1 MLLRIILGDDNIR
14 KVTLDPLPDTVEGLM
29 TCLKIKLGISGEMVI
44 QYQDP
49 EFNMELCN
57 LSNMTDLPKDKATLK
72 VLTKAT
78 EPDHTDSSTLDSESM
93 SSSCEDSPST
103 SQTRQLP
110 HPFPIPTFA
119 YDVELRL
126 RSANE
131 VFAKNGEVFETPKEM
146 KSDLLDK
153 LAEAIFVYTPY
164 PTRDEIDAVAQA
176 LVEKHPCLKDP
187 GSVFGWY
194 SWKFSL
200 KFKIQNFRQKL
211 RQAGCPELSLNKRS
225 SSPTKS
231 KKLKKAKKSEV
242 NFLPGHPEGKN
253 ENDLENERALL
264 ISEVKK
270 RNIDWTLVDKMMDST
285 YSLRRKEIVKD
296 EPLVAH
302 VQERWPALFFVRQI
316 ELEFTRLTSMKLR
329 ESFLAGLDQYLDC
342 FLELFKTKSGIPGL
356 SSLLRQLDNSTHR
369 KRIIL
374 LLGLPHFL
382 KEDSSAFTKTIEVID
397 DEQSIAK
404 GMKVGVL
411 VVMDGQD
418 FIDAAVVLEEA
429 VVLSQLRDL
438 PTAVAML
445 MGLLYS
451 LNIDYPREL
460 KYTFEVM
467 QKVFMNIG
475 DVSEHLMCDVLRQAS
490 IT

>member
-93 SSSCEDSPST
+93 PSSCEDSPST

-131 VFAKNGEVFETPKEM
+131 VFAKKGEVFETPKEM

-187 GSVFGWY
+187 GNY
-194 SWKFSL
+194 
-200 KFKIQNFRQKL
+200 N
-211 RQAGCPELSLNKRS
+211 NKRS

-270 RNIDWTLVDKMMDST
+270 RNIDWTLVDKMMDNT

-356 SSLLRQLDNSTHR
+356 SSLLRQLDNSH
-369 KRIIL
+369 
-374 LLGLPHFL
+374 P
-382 KEDSSAFTKTIEVID
+382 
-397 DEQSIAK
+397 
-404 GMKVGVL
+404 
-411 VVMDGQD
+411 
-418 FIDAAVVLEEA
+418 
-429 VVLSQLRDL
+429 
-438 PTAVAML
+438 
-445 MGLLYS
+445 
-451 LNIDYPREL
+451 
-460 KYTFEVM
+460 
-467 QKVFMNIG
+467 
-475 DVSEHLMCDVLRQAS
+475 
-490 IT
+490 